1 MTDSFRLI
9 QDGQPVAWAEGRNAF
24 AEITHYAAVYGQDGP
39 VTIQMKVNGRW
50 VTGRKLEQRTALEA
64 LGLEIRSKND
74 D

>member
-9 QDGQPVAWAEGRNAF
+9 QDGQPVAWAEGCNAF

-50 VTGRKLEQRTALEA
+50 VTGRKLEQSASLEA
-64 LGLEIRSKND
+64 RVLEMREKGQ
-74 D
+74 

>member
-39 VTIQMKVNGRW
+39 VNIQMKVNGRW
-50 VTGRKLEQRTALEA
+50 TTGRK
-64 LGLEIRSKND
+64 LEIRSKND